1 MLEKMENHEAVFE
14 DENGEHGKDIEDS
27 ARRQRFFSEPSKFAA
42 VVGQVIAHKKHDV
55 YQTLQETLD
64 VLNDEAVV
72 SRDSHKKEGLWCHP
86 FEIPRHPIEQ
96 IELKNEEIDLQRQ
109 HSKMIESLTPDDFTE
124 IEEVMKKEMEDPL
137 IQGGE
142 RLPFYQK
149 LSISGGDISGV
160 SIDELQQAAKL
171 IVEALFIRSKY
182 MALSMQSFCPTTA
195 RKLKTVHTDFD
206 VENHYFHLK
215 HHSSD
220 EDLDDTCLQP
230 FSVQSPYEIDIP
242 GDCGYLFEMIDGV
255 IQITA
260 CKRNVSADATV
271 SESAKPVIHPVPNL
285 QEFFEDQNILLAL
298 STHGPIKSFAHRRL
312 KYLDYRYSLHSL
324 LNESRE
330 LAAMKD
336 VAHRDFYNVRKVD
349 THIHAAS
356 GMNQKHLLRFIKR
369 KFKYNA
375 DDIVMIHDGK
385 EVTLREVFAMLNL
398 TPYDLS
404 VDRLDVHADRNTF
417 HRFDKFNT
425 KYNPIGDSKLREIFL
440 KTDNHINGRYFAEL
454 MKEVMSD
461 LEESKYQ
468 NAEYRLSIYGR
479 SKKEWD
485 KLASWA
491 VENNMYSDNVRWL
504 IQIPRLYDVYRTKN
518 LVKNFQEMLEN
529 IFVPLFEATVNP
541 QSHPDLHK
549 FLTQVAGLDSVD
561 DESKAENHLFTTK
574 SPLPVDWNTE
584 DNPPYSYYLY
594 YMYSNMVVLNHLR
607 KERGFNTFVLRPHC
621 GEAGPAHHLVSAFM
635 LAENINHGLLLRKV
649 PALQYLYYLAQIGLA
664 MSPLSNNSLFLNYQR
679 NPLPDFLAR
688 GLVVSL
694 STDDPLM
701 FHFTKE
707 PLMEEYSIAAQV
719 WKLSPCDMSELARHS
734 VLMSGFEDKVKRHW
748 IGDDY
753 KKEGSAGN
761 DVHKTN
767 VPDIRVAFRLETLVE
782 ELSTI
787 CTAAR
792 V

>member
-1 MLEKMENHEAVFE
+1 METNEAVHV
-14 DENGEHGKDIEDS
+14 DQSGDHDNDVEDS
-27 ARRQRFFSEPSKFAA
+27 ARRQRFFAEPSKFAA
-42 VVGQVIAHKKHDV
+42 VVGQVVGQKKHDV
-55 YQTLQETLD
+55 YQTLQETLE
-64 VLNDEAVV
+64 VLKDEAVV

-96 IELKNEEIDLQRQ
+96 IELKNEEIEMQRQ
-109 HSKMIESLTPDDFTE
+109 HSNFIQSWTPNDISE
-124 IEEVMKKEMEDPL
+124 IEQVMKKEKEDPVV
-137 IQGGE
+137 QSDE
-142 RLPFYQK
+142 RCTFYQK

-171 IVEALFIRSKY
+171 LVEALFIRSKY
-182 MALSMQSFCPTTA
+182 MTLSMQSFCPTTA
-195 RKLKTVHTDFD
+195 RKLKTVHADFD
-206 VENHYFHLK
+206 VEAHYFHLK
-215 HHSSD
+215 TQASED
-220 EDLDDTCLQP
+220 EFDTCLQP
-230 FSVQSPYEIDIP
+230 FSVQSPYDIEVP

-255 IQITA
+255 VQITA
-260 CKRNVSADATV
+260 CKRKMSSMATV
-271 SESAKPVIHPVPNL
+271 SDSSQPVIHHSPSL
-285 QEFFEDQNILLAL
+285 EEFFEDQNILLAL

-336 VAHRDFYNVRKVD
+336 VPHRDFYNVRKVD
-349 THIHAAS
+349 THVHAAS

-369 KFKYNA
+369 KMKYNA
-375 DDIVMIHDGK
+375 DDIVMVHEGK

-425 KYNPIGDSKLREIFL
+425 KYNPIGESRLREIFL
-440 KTDNHINGRYFAEL
+440 KTDNHINGRYFAEM
-454 MKEVMSD
+454 MKEVMAD

-479 SKKEWD
+479 AKDEWD
-485 KLASWA
+485 VLASWA
-491 VENNMYSDNVRWL
+491 VKNNMYSDNVRWL
-504 IQIPRLYDVYRTKN
+504 IQIPRLYDIYHSKD

-529 IFVPLFEATVNP
+529 IFIPLFEAAVNP

-549 FLTQVAGLDSVD
+549 FLTQVAGFDSVD
-561 DESKAENHLFTTK
+561 DESKAETHLFTK
-574 SPLPVDWNTE
+574 RSPLPKDWNTN

-607 KERGFNTFVLRPHC
+607 KERGFNTFVFRPHC

-649 PALQYLYYLAQIGLA
+649 PALQYLYYLAQIGIA

-688 GLVVSL
+688 GLMVSL

-719 WKLSPCDMSELARHS
+719 WKLSPCDMSELARNS
-734 VLMSGFEDKVKRHW
+734 VLMSGFEDEVKRHW

-753 KKEGSAGN
+753 KKEGTAGN

-767 VPDIRVAFRLETLVE
+767 VPDIRVAFRHETLVE